1 MGLSARTEQ
10 QEQQRKLKQK
20 KQKTNEKKLI
30 INKIKKSV
38 YFHNNKMR
46 KFLWHVFLD
55 SQPSHFSAQRQQI
68 ERNSIVEKL
77 RAASNGNSH
86 HTSSTI

>member
-10 QEQQRKLKQK
+10 QEQQRKLKKKNK
-20 KQKTNEKKLI
+20 KQMKKLI

-55 SQPSHFSAQRQQI
+55 SLPSYFSAQRQQI